1 MPTVI
6 AWIEDD
12 VDVIYP
18 VVRPLEKAGYQ
29 FITFRNAKE
38 AVESLAEIRKADLI
52 LLDMLLPP
60 GQTGQELSHYAGLS
74 LLRELRE
81 VHKLKNKV
89 VVFTV
94 VTPDNLMEKLRE
106 LGVADII
113 NKPVLPSEL
122 KVRIERALYN
132 KDLGPQE

>member
-1 MPTVI
+1 MSKVI

-29 FITFRNAKE
+29 IITFRNAKE
-38 AVESLAEIRKADLI
+38 ALKSVKQIRKADLI

-60 GQTGQELSHYAGLS
+60 GQTGEELNHYAGLS

-81 VHKLKNKV
+81 VHKVSNRV

-94 VTPDNLMEKLRE
+94 VTPDNLMERLRE
-106 LGVADII
+106 LGVADIVR
-113 NKPVLPSEL
+113 KPILPSEL
-122 KVRIERALYN
+122 KERIERALAN
-132 KDLGPQE
+132 QE